1 MKSMRK
7 GIRRKVAI
15 GTIALG
21 ALGVIGTV
29 TPAYGFTGLALPG
42 SSTPATTTPPTT
54 ASSGGSVG
62 FNFTQIMWKSSPQ

>member
-21 ALGVIGTV
+21 ALGVVGAV

-42 SSTPATTTPPTT
+42 SSAPTTTPPTT
-54 ASSGGSVG
+54 TAPSSGGGG
-62 FNFTQIMWKSSPQ
+62 FSLNFVHIMF